1 MRHEVM
7 KITKKRMERE
17 NPMILVTYRL
27 DYNEGEDGEFAALSL
42 KIRKLSSFDM
52 DHTVA

>member
-1 MRHEVM
+1 M

-17 NPMILVTYRL
+17 KPMILVTYRL
-27 DYNEGEDGEFAALSL
+27 DYNEGEDGEFSALSL
-42 KIRKLSSFDM
+42 KIRKLSSFNM